1 MNEKEKMINGFLYS
15 PENDEELY
23 NDRLNV
29 KTLCYEYNNLP
40 PKQTEERKALLK
52 KILGSAQEKYWI
64 EQPFE
69 CDYGY
74 NIEVGNNF
82 YANHNLIIL
91 DCAKVKFGNNV
102 FIAPNCGFYTA
113 CHPLDTQMRIEGLE
127 YALPITVGNN
137 VWIGG
142 GVTVLAGV
150 TIGDNSIIGA
160 GSVVTRDIPSNVIAV
175 GNPCRVIKEV
185 TKDIKDKYRIL

>member
-23 NDRLNV
+23 NDRLRA
-29 KTLCYEYNNLP
+29 KDLCFEYNNLAP
-40 PKQTEERKALLK
+40 SETDKRRELIKQIIGKTAD
-52 KILGSAQEKYWI
+52 KYWI
-64 EQPFE
+64 EQPFT

-74 NIEVGNNF
+74 NIEIGNNF

-91 DCAKVKFGNNV
+91 DCAPVKFGNNV
-102 FIAPNCGFYTA
+102 FIAPNCSFYTA
-113 CHPLDTQMRIEGLE
+113 CHPIDKEKRNDGLE

-150 TIGDNSIIGA
+150 KIGDNSIIGA
-160 GSVVTRDIPSNVIAV
+160 GSVVTRDIPSSVIAV
-175 GNPCRVIKEV
+175 GNPCKVLKEV
-185 TKDIKDKYRIL
+185 TKDIKDKYRV